1 MINTTLY
8 SLEVGMS
15 EEEIKLPAFGLA
27 EDMIAQ
33 LEEMLAKK
41 KQAAGDPQ
49 AVAGSKPPT
58 PNNLPVKAES
68 PTRILDFA
76 ALFDESTG
84 LSPEKR
90 REKEL
95 QMVSFWLERDEFAL
109 GIQYVREIIRVT
121 TITRIPEAP
130 EHVKGVSNLRG
141 RIIPII
147 DLRSRLGMP
156 TTPTTKE
163 SRIIVVEAYQKMI
176 GLLVDRVTQI
186 IKIVESALSTPPEEV
201 KPPLSDYLSSV
212 VQLEDRLV
220 LLLDA
225 EKVLLLP
232 GRK

>member
-1 MINTTLY
+1 
-8 SLEVGMS
+8 MS
-15 EEEIKLPAFGLA
+15 EDEEIKLPAFGLA

-41 KQAAGDPQ
+41 KQAAGEAPLEEPRLTQRD
-49 AVAGSKPPT
+49 
-58 PNNLPVKAES
+58 LPALSSES
-68 PTRILDFA
+68 PSRIIDFA
-76 ALFDESTG
+76 TLFDEASALNT
-84 LSPEKR
+84 EKK
-90 REKEL
+90 REREF
-95 QMVSFWLERDEFAL
+95 QIVSFWLEQDEYAL
-109 GIQYVREIIRVT
+109 GIQFVREIIRVT

-156 TTPTTKE
+156 SVSTTKE

-176 GLLVDRVTQI
+176 GLMVDRVTQI
-186 IKIVESALSTPPEEV
+186 IKVVESALTTPPEEV
-201 KPPLSDYLSSV
+201 KPPLSNYLSYV